1 MFRGGFLILYPK
13 SYPKKVDVIPQ
24 KNHLESNDDF
34 ASRKTLFLVKRKT
47 GLKAA
52 PYEPVSSHL
61 LMPAE
66 TGFTKY
72 KTV

>member
-13 SYPKKVDVIPQ
+13 SYPKKLMSFPKRI
-24 KNHLESNDDF
+24 HLESNDDF

-61 LMPAE
+61 LMLAE